1 MTLTL
6 KMNRGSASEP
16 PGKIMKKSALITAST
31 LVVTGFAF
39 FVGPMLGLDPAL
51 RWMMVFIA
59 AAILGAFVAGVI

>member
-1 MTLTL
+1 
-6 KMNRGSASEP
+6 
-16 PGKIMKKSALITAST
+16 MKKSALITASN